1 MCLKLALHAIL
12 AFVLG
17 AGIAF
22 GQDIPIDFIR
32 VSDVHQLITEGAK
45 VVLVDVRS
53 QQEYLIRH
61 IKGAVSM
68 PLRAIEEHARELPR
82 DGLVVL
88 Y

>member
-1 MCLKLALHAIL
+1 MRLRLALHTIL
-12 AFVLG
+12 ALVLG

-22 GQDIPIDFIR
+22 GQDIAIDFIK
-32 VSDVHQLITEGAK
+32 VSDVQRLITEGAK